1 MKLIY
6 NTVLIST
13 IVYYISVAESSA
25 QKTGLAFLI
34 KRDEHIYI
42 TGHYVIIKMNI
53 NKYIT
58 ESERGR
64 ERKRG

>member
-13 IVYYISVAESSA
+13 VVYYVLVAESSA
-25 QKTGLAFLI
+25 QKTGLAFII
-34 KRDEHIYI
+34 KRDGTQIM
-42 TGHYVIIKMNI
+42 GHYVIIKMNI

-58 ESERGR
+58 ESGRGR